1 MKIKIVSS
9 ELQCPPCQSLI
20 DTVEELALTDLELN
34 LSYEVLIKNTVEAD
48 LVIQEQLDR
57 GFPLIGAPL
66 WILYDDADN
75 YVKTFLGFPL
85 PEYGA
90 QRLEILKDNILL
102 KNDTM
107 NHPTHNIWEKN

>member
-20 DTVEELALTDLELN
+20 DTVKELALTDLELN

-48 LVIQEQLDR
+48 LVIQKHLDR

-66 WILYDDADN
+66 WILYDDAGT
-75 YVKTFLGFPL
+75 YIETFLGFPL
-85 PEYGA
+85 PDYEHK
-90 QRLEILKDNILL
+90 LKELKESILL
-102 KNDTM
+102 KDLKLK
-107 NHPTHNIWEKN
+107 HPTHNIWKKN